1 MMLGKEMMEFKLVK
15 NLTKAASRLDKMLR
29 YYFHLKSKKQEL
41 NQNNMI
47 QVSKKI
53 LVKNSYN

>member
-47 QVSKKI
+47 QV
-53 LVKNSYN
+53 